1 LLNVETPQVT
11 IIMQDESLM
20 SEQEAEGL
28 ARWLAKV
35 MKWPKN
41 TSIDILRGRFVV
53 QFESETDEEAANS

>member
-1 LLNVETPQVT
+1 
-11 IIMQDESLM
+11 
-20 SEQEAEGL
+20 
-28 ARWLAKV
+28 